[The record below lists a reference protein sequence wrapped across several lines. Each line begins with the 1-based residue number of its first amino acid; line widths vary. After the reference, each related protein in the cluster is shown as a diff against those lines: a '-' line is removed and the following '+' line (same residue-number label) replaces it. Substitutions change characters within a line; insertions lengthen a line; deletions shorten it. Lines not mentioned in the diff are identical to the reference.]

1 MMKQKDKYRN
11 RSLTLKEVT
20 PILNDNLVSDNAK
33 ANFFENPTIRADIKK
48 KSNVVI
54 EYLGKNI
61 KLPVL

>member
-20 PILNDNLVSDNAK
+20 PVLNDNLVSDNAK
-33 ANFFENPTIRADIKK
+33 ANFFENPTIRTDGKK
-48 KSNVVI
+48 KPNVVI

-61 KLPVL
+61 KLPLL